1 STSKIS
7 LQALSAVTDFSV
19 VAWTSLPTSSAR
31 NYTSYVCSADVR
43 LLARPG
49 TPTTPTAMYAS
60 VWLNGTE
67 YVLQPTS
74 GQSNLNTW
82 VHWVLTRS
90 DRKITRLNTSHVAI
104 SHADLRAT
112 ATANLNGWIGAQGGT
127 ASYR

>member
-1 STSKIS
+1 
-7 LQALSAVTDFSV
+7 
-19 VAWTSLPTSSAR
+19 
-31 NYTSYVCSADVR
+31 
-43 LLARPG
+43 
-49 TPTTPTAMYAS
+49 MYAS

-90 DRKITRLNTSHVAI
+90 GTTLTLYRNGQQIGQRT
-104 SHADLRAT
+104 DLPAA

-127 ASYR
+127 ANYLNGSVDEVAIYNTPLTASDVIGHYNAALNGPAPSAPSI